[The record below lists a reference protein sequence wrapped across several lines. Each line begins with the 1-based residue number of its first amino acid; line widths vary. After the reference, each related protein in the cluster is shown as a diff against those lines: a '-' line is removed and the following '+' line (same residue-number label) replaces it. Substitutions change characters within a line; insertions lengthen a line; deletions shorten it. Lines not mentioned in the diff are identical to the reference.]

1 MTALGLLTEVVKP
14 KRKEWVIQNGANS
27 AVRAFFCKSRAWELI
42 GVVRRLGDV

>member
-27 AVRAFFCKSRAWELI
+27 AVRGRFCESRAWDLI
-42 GVVRRLGDV
+42 SVIRRLGGA

>member
-27 AVRAFFCKSRAWELI
+27 AVCALFCKSPGLE
-42 GVVRRLGDV
+42 VDSCCS